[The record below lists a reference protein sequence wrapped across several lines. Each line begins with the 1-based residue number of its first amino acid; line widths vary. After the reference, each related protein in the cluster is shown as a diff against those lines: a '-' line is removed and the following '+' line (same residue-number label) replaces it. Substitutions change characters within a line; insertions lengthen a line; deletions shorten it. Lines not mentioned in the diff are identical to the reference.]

1 MKNVGKAVCFLGLLL
16 LMLMGCSR
24 ILQFKYIDGLYHM
37 KTFYELEEDS
47 LDVLVLGSS
56 HAYEDINPAV
66 LWKEQGIAAYD
77 LCGSIQPMW
86 NTYYYLKEALKTQTP
101 RLVILEAYC
110 VSLDLDYIDEGRIVK
125 NYYGLHWSKD
135 KLEAAMESV
144 PKEQWGEFLPEWVRY
159 HNRYQEL
166 GKEDFLPYL
175 GQNNVYRNW
184 KGFGGNCAF
193 METAELADFYTEEE
207 YPLHEKAERYYRK
220 IIELTQREEIP
231 LLIVVSPYVGI
242 EQEEFGKYNQAER
255 IAEEYGVPFVNYNLL
270 TEEIG
275 LDFALDSADSG
286 HLNHLGSAKF
296 TSYLGK
302 YISESYTLP
311 DHRGDEAYS
320 SWEINA
326 LCTEQEVYN
335 QRLTE
340 VYGLRNYIPKL
351 NMENYTILF
360 SVTGELTPEQMEALK
375 DMAANLG
382 IDRETCEQGGTWVK
396 KQGDFVFHSAGME
409 EYLWHEETAVSDLAV
424 KGISGTEAELYYGPK
439 QYNKVE
445 TGVNILV
452 YDSVTETLVDAVGFD
467 AELEWQGVR

>member
-16 LMLMGCSR
+16 FLLSGFSR
-24 ILQFKYIDGLYHM
+24 IFQFKYMDGMYHM
-37 KTFYELEEDS
+37 KTFYELEKNS

-66 LWKEQGIAAYD
+66 LWEEHGIAAYD

-86 NTYYYLKEALKTQTP
+86 NTYYYLKEALKTQKP
-101 RLVILEAYC
+101 KLIILEAYC

-144 PKEQWGEFLPEWVRY
+144 PREQWREFLPEWVRY

-166 GKEDFLPYL
+166 ESQDFLPYL

-193 METAELADFYTEEE
+193 METAEAADFYTEEE
-207 YPLHEKAERYYRK
+207 LPLHEKAERYYRK
-220 IIELTQREEIP
+220 MIELTQKEDIP

-242 EQEEFGKYNQAER
+242 EREEFGKYNRAER
-255 IAEEYGVPFVNYNLL
+255 IAEEYGVPFINYNLL
-270 TEEIG
+270 SEEIG
-275 LDFALDSADSG
+275 LDFGLDAADSG
-286 HLNHLGSAKF
+286 HLNHLGSTKF
-296 TSYLGK
+296 TSYLGE
-302 YISESYTLP
+302 YISESYPMP
-311 DHRGDEAYS
+311 DHRGDQAYV
-320 SWEINA
+320 SWDINA
-326 LCTEQEVYN
+326 LCTRQEVYN

-351 NMENYTILF
+351 NMENYTVLF
-360 SVTGELTPEQMEALK
+360 SVAGELTPEQLEDLK
-375 DMAANLG
+375 GIAANLG
-382 IDRETCEQGGTWVK
+382 IDGETCEQGGTWVK
-396 KQGDFVFHSAGME
+396 AQGEFVFHSAGEE

-439 QYNKVE
+439 RYNKVE

-452 YDSVTETLVDAVGFD
+452 YDSVTESLVDAVGFD
-467 AELEWQGVR
+467 AELDWQGVR